1 MEDTAPRHQG
11 PGQQR
16 IRVFLLEDHEVMRMG
31 LRAVLSAEPDIEVVG
46 DAGTVAAALARL
58 PAARP
63 EVAILDVRL
72 PDGDGISACRAMRSM
87 LPDVAC
93 LMFTAFQDD
102 QALLGAVMAGAA
114 GYVLKGAPVQD
125 VVEAVRVLA
134 GGKSILDAGAAQRII
149 AQLQGGVSAGGQGD
163 DRVASLTGQEKR
175 VLDLIGEGLTN
186 RQIAE
191 RMSLAEKTA
200 KNYVSSLLMKLGL
213 QRRSQ
218 AAVVAVRHASRLLLI
233 YGDAVPAVRA
243 GRPGDEHRGDR
254 AEDAELDGQVGEV
267 ERTAAGERQVDP
279 VHHAAAPQ
287 PGRPEEPVGEV
298 AERAAE
304 HRRQAERGDPAGD
317 PHRQRRGHRG
327 DAESDERHQDR
338 VAGQDAA
345 ARAVVPDDADGEP
358 AEREPVV
365 DSPGGYQGF
374 GHLVGGQHGDRDP
387 GHGPAHGA

>member
-11 PGQQR
+11 PGQKS

-114 GYVLKGAPVQD
+114 GYVLKGAPVQE

-218 AAVVAVRHASRLLLI
+218 AAVVAVRHANRLLLI
-233 YGDAVPAVRA
+233 SGVAVGFRARLPGRVSGGVRGAVPAVRA

-267 ERTAAGERQVDP
+267 ERTAAGEGQVDP
-279 VHHAAAPQ
+279 VHHPAAPQ
-287 PGRPEEPVGEV
+287 PG
-298 AERAAE
+298 
-304 HRRQAERGDPAGD
+304 
-317 PHRQRRGHRG
+317 
-327 DAESDERHQDR
+327 
-338 VAGQDAA
+338 
-345 ARAVVPDDADGEP
+345 
-358 AEREPVV
+358 
-365 DSPGGYQGF
+365 
-374 GHLVGGQHGDRDP
+374 
-387 GHGPAHGA
+387 